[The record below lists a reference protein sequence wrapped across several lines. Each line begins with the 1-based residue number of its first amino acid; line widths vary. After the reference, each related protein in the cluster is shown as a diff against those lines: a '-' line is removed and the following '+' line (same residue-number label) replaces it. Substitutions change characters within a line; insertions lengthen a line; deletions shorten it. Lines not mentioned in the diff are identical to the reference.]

1 MFPKRDA
8 VLEIGAEEMPA
19 RFMPD
24 ALRSLRE
31 LGERFLGIE
40 RVEYEDVKT
49 YGTPRRLVLYITGV
63 SGRQKELVREA
74 RGPARRVAFSEDGRP
89 TRAAEGFARSQ
100 GVSVGD
106 LAIRTDEKGE
116 YVWAVR
122 HEEGGPVGAALAA
135 AFPGI
140 IGDMS
145 FPKSMR
151 WGDREFRFVRPI
163 RWILALWGDDPVEF
177 DVDGIASG
185 RTTFGHRFFGGDGP
199 VAVGAAE
206 DYIALLREGFCIVD
220 QEERMRSIRNQV
232 DALAAQKGGRALV
245 DDELL
250 SEVTYLVE
258 YPTAFLGGFD
268 PRYLSLPR
276 DVLITTMKE
285 HQRYFPV
292 FGQDGQLMA
301 AFIGV
306 RDGTGQNLD
315 IVRRGNERVLC
326 ARLSDAEFF
335 FDEDRKVPLERQ
347 VEKLKGIMF
356 HERLGTMFDKTQRL
370 VRLAGWLC
378 GALGAGDDVS
388 RVAERAAFLAKADL
402 PTNMVKEFTELQG
415 TMGREYAILS
425 GESDDVARAIFEH
438 YLPRYA
444 GDLLP
449 ESPAGSIVALADK
462 MDTLAGFFR
471 IGIQPTGS
479 EDPYALRRMGSG
491 LVEILAGAGLVL
503 SLRGFASRAFEQFD
517 AHFGASVDPAAARD
531 LMAFL
536 EQRVRGLLAS
546 RNIRYDIIDAVV
558 AAGFDDVLSCVKRAQ
573 AFTSVVG
580 TQAFEL
586 VVTGFT
592 RARNIAG
599 ERGPGPVDTGLLIEP
614 AERALFGEYQRIRQ
628 EVDNALLREDY
639 EGALNA
645 FATLAGPIDRF
656 FKEVLVMARDE
667 AVRENRLALLAL
679 IADIMRGI
687 GDLSKI
693 VIPSE
698 GNQKFLSN
706 KI

>member
-8 VLEIGAEEMPA
+8 VLEIGAEEIPA
-19 RFMPD
+19 RFMPG
-24 ALRSLRE
+24 AIRLLRE
-31 LGERFLGIE
+31 LGERFLDAE
-40 RVEYEDVKT
+40 RVEYEDIRA

-63 SGRQKELVREA
+63 SGKQRELVREA

-100 GVSVGD
+100 GVAVED
-106 LAIRTDEKGE
+106 LVVRADEKGE

-122 HEEGGPVGAALAA
+122 HEEGGPVAAALAA
-135 AFPGI
+135 AFPKI
-140 IGDMS
+140 IGNMN

-163 RWILALWGDDPVEF
+163 RWILALWGDDLVEF
-177 DVDGIASG
+177 DVDGIVSG
-185 RTTFGHRFFGGDGP
+185 RTTFGHRFFAGDGP
-199 VAVGAAE
+199 VLVESAE
-206 DYIALLREGFCIVD
+206 DYIPRLREGFCIVD
-220 QEERMRSIRNQV
+220 QDERMRSIRDQV
-232 DALAAQKGGRALV
+232 DGLAAQKGGRALV

-250 SEVTYLVE
+250 SEVTHLVE
-258 YPTAFLGGFD
+258 YPTAFLGSFD

-292 FGQDGQLMA
+292 FGQDGRLMA
-301 AFIGV
+301 AFVGV

-315 IVRRGNERVLC
+315 IVRRGNERVLR

-378 GALGAGDDVS
+378 ETLNAGGDVA

-415 TMGREYAILS
+415 IMGREYARLS
-425 GESDDVARAIFEH
+425 GEGEDVAQAIFEH
-438 YLPRYA
+438 YLPRYS
-444 GDLLP
+444 GDILP
-449 ESPAGSIVALADK
+449 ESLAGRIVALADK

-491 LVEILAGAGLVL
+491 LVEILAGSGLVL
-503 SLRGFASRAFEQFD
+503 SLGKFASRAFGEFD
-517 AHFGASVDPAAARD
+517 AHLGAPVDPAAARD

-546 RNIRYDIIDAVV
+546 RNVRYDIIDAVV
-558 AAGFDDVLSCVKRAQ
+558 TAGFDDVSSCVRRAQ
-573 AFTSVVG
+573 AFASVAG
-580 TQAFEL
+580 THAFEL

-599 ERGPGPVDTGLLIEP
+599 EREPGRVDSELLVEP
-614 AERALFGEYQRIRQ
+614 AERALFDAYQRVRR
-628 EVDNALLREDY
+628 ELDDALARGDY
-639 EGALNA
+639 ERALNA
-645 FATLAGPIDRF
+645 FSTLAGPIDRF

-667 AVRENRLALLAL
+667 AVRENRLSLLAL
-679 IADIMRGI
+679 IAGAMRGI

-693 VIPSE
+693 VVTSE
-698 GNQKFLSN
+698 GN
-706 KI
+706 